1 MAHEFNEWMLKIKNI
16 YYADDNL
23 MAKAFETI
31 EKYETSRT

>member
-1 MAHEFNEWMLKIKNI
+1 MTHEFNEWINI
-16 YYADDNL
+16 YYTDDNL